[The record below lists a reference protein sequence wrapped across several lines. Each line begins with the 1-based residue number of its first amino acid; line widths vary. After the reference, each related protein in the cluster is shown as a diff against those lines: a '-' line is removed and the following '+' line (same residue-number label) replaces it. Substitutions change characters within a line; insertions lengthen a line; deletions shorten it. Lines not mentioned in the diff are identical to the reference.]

1 MRAALEGIEV
11 TVDEQKAPHHVAPN
25 SKLVMALLDAYHEAT
40 DRPRECVAT
49 GGGTYARVLEEG
61 VAFGSVF
68 PGEEELAHQ
77 ADEYMSLD
85 SLALN
90 MRIFAR
96 AIEKLQG

>member
-1 MRAALEGIEV
+1 MTASVRAALEGVEV
-11 TVDEQKAPHHVAPN
+11 TVDEQKNPHHVAPN

-68 PGEEELAHQ
+68 P
-77 ADEYMSLD
+77 
-85 SLALN
+85 
-90 MRIFAR
+90 AR
-96 AIEKLQG
+96 RSWHIRPMNTCRWTAWY